1 MGYLAMTMEADFAF
15 CRYCDGVLTVSMAPP
30 VAIGG
35 WSLQVEFSH
44 RMGSAEPLFTRY
56 AASGYVGSGITV
68 VSSGAGIFTVQVD
81 APDTS
86 GMQLKNYA
94 CLAKRT
100 DSGSR
105 TDIFKGYM
113 LLGL

>member
-1 MGYLAMTMEADFAF
+1 MTMEADFAF
-15 CRYCDGVLTVSMAPP
+15 CRYCDGVLTVSMTPP

-35 WSLQVEFSH
+35 WTLQVDVSH
-44 RMGSAEPLFTRY
+44 RMGSVEPLFSRY
-56 AASGYVGSGITV
+56 AASGYVGSGITIV
-68 VSSGAGIFTVQVD
+68 DSGTGTFAAQID

-86 GMQLKNYA
+86 GLDLKNYA
-94 CLAKRT
+94 CLVKRT